1 MPVRSRQIAIYCEL
15 LHVCNPGILSCAG
28 SGNGVFTMGS
38 SLLRRIAELLG
49 LRTLPKSAIVVA
61 AMARNRLAPQAL
73 KHLAAAGMRG
83 EDLAF
88 IIPPR
93 TLSHRIARN
102 ERLSVEESDRALRLA
117 RTVALADIVFGEH
130 AKALDWLRVPKKQ
143 FKGRCA
149 LEMVRTE
156 AGARLVDELL
166 TRIDEGY
173 FA

>member
-1 MPVRSRQIAIYCEL
+1 MSAVLEFSPEPASA
-15 LHVCNPGILSCAG
+15 
-28 SGNGVFTMGS
+28 FGS
-38 SLLRRIAELLG
+38 SLLTRIAEVLG
-49 LRTLPKSAIVVA
+49 LRTFPKSELAVA
-61 AMARNRLAPQAL
+61 AMARNGLAPQVL
-73 KHLAAAGMRG
+73 RHLAAAGMRG

-117 RTVALADIVFGEH
+117 RIVALADIVFGEH

-143 FKGRCA
+143 FKGMCA

-156 AGARLVDELL
+156 AGARLVEELL
-166 TRIDEGY
+166 TRVDEGY